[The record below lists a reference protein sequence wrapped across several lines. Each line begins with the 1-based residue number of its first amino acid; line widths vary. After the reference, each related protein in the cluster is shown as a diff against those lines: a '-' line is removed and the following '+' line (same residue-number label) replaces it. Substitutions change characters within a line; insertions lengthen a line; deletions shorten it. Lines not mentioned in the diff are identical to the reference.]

1 MDKKARL
8 LEFLNG
14 DKKRLLTV
22 VLLVLGLLL
31 MIFST
36 RLGKEEGTAVVDSL
50 EEYRRELEADLSELC
65 SSIEGAGRC
74 EVRVTFSEGAR
85 VEYKGSSKVCE
96 TPPKVLGVS
105 VVCDGGARADVRA
118 AITECLTAM
127 FNIGANRVAV
137 AKRR

>member
-1 MDKKARL
+1 MDRKEKLR
-8 LEFLNG
+8 EFIKG
-14 DKKRLLTV
+14 DKKRILTV

-31 MIFST
+31 MLFST
-36 RLGKEEGTAVVDSL
+36 RLGKSESRVDEDSL
-50 EEYRRELEADLSELC
+50 AKYRRELEADLSELC

-85 VEYKGSSKVCE
+85 VEYKGTSKVCE
-96 TPPKVLGVS
+96 TPPKVQGIS

-127 FNIGANRVAV
+127 FDIGANRVAV
-137 AKRR
+137 VRRS